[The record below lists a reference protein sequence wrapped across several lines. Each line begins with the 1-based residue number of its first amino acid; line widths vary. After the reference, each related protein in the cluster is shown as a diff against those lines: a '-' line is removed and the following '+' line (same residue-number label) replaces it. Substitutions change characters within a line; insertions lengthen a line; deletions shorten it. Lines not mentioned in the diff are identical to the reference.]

1 VKEKKCEVM
10 KMGQWMGPTG
20 VCDREKKKSGV
31 WVPRVCERKKCEW
44 SVGPTGVEREKKSEW
59 SVAKRPD
66 T

>member
-1 VKEKKCEVM
+1 
-10 KMGQWMGPTG
+10 MGQWMGPTG